1 MISILYSQSMERSL
15 MCLFPEIEGLVIRVV
30 LRLFGISIKTKLTKQ
45 WKGLMEELLMAE
57 K

>member
-1 MISILYSQSMERSL
+1 MERSL